1 MSGLLAALA
10 DAAPEPGRGA
20 AGCGSY
26 YVARPAFGCGNYSL
40 DHKPPRVDSRL
51 APDVRVEPKFMVT
64 VLEITR
70 SPVHTAALDERGR
83 GLALR
88 FPCAVGFVREDKSA
102 ETRPPRKRSPR
113 CSRSNEGSATR
124 GSSQP
129 ALPVLCRARSKR
141 W

>member
-1 MSGLLAALA
+1 M
-10 DAAPEPGRGA
+10 
-20 AGCGSY
+20 AG
-26 YVARPAFGCGNYSL
+26 PAFGCGNYSL

-102 ETRPPRKRSPR
+102 EDATTTEEVAEMFAQQRRVGNPR
-113 CSRSNEGSATR
+113 
-124 GSSQP
+124 Q
-129 ALPVLCRARSKR
+129 
-141 W
+141 